1 MELQNRCRAL
11 RLVLDFEKTPFWD
24 NVFAKS
30 SITLAEFRPEG
41 GPKLDQARKNLES
54 RRGHFGGNHFLRR
67 RRKPRPMFNAGFEN
81 PRSQK
86 MIKNDSEAEKF

>member
-1 MELQNRCRAL
+1 MQIRCRAL

-67 RRKPRPMFNAGFEN
+67 RRKPRPMFNAGFAKN
-81 PRSQK
+81 
-86 MIKNDSEAEKF
+86 IKKNTSKWVSEKAPPYV